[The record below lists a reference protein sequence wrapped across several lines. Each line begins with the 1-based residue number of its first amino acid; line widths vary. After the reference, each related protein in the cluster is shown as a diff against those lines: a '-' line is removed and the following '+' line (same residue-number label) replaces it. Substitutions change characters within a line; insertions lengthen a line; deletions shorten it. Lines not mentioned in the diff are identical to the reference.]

1 MKLWSKIV
9 LFLYLSVCGSAYG
22 QLCGTPG
29 LDGPA
34 NIAVSINTYFPVS
47 GDYSLAA
54 GGRTVFLA
62 AVPPDDPY
70 GNNFGL
76 KPISKGDLLLI
87 IQMQDATI
95 NYTDNNLYGSAASGS
110 GPDGLGG
117 TGFISLGN
125 TGKFEYAIATSD
137 VPLSGGSLTFKGFAP
152 DGGTVN
158 SYVNAAAT
166 ASRGARTFQIIR
178 VPQYSNLVLSKDIK
192 TPPFNGKAGGIIA
205 FDVSGTMDFNGFI
218 VDASARGFRG
228 GYGPVGNSEGN
239 VNGIYVIPSSDSR
252 SVGKGEGIAGTP
264 RFMWDGFNRVDNG
277 TEGLPGGSYG
287 KGAPGNAG
295 GGGNDHNAGG
305 GGGGNG
311 GYGGVGGDG
320 VIFGRND
327 DTFPNGGRP
336 GFVSYSGGSPD
347 ISRLVMGGGGGG
359 GDANNALDG
368 VKGGV
373 GGGIVLINAGSIKG
387 SGVIKS
393 NGGNGAIGISGVNPD
408 GAGGGGAGG
417 TIYIKVIAPDLT
429 ANLRLEARGG
439 NGGNTARDQNDHHGP
454 GGGGGGG
461 QIFFRMPSSTVS
473 TDISA
478 GASGLTADGLNN
490 NAAPGTDG
498 YQRFFAIA
506 DLPIYL
512 QGSGS
517 GCYPELGTTMTQ
529 LNGNAILYP
538 GSLVKY
544 RIVVRNASGGGNA
557 GGVEVQ
563 VQLPFGFVFDSAT
576 AILGGDSGGPETP
589 PNLVNNPD
597 DKGTPNRPLLGDFN
611 ISPGDAVTIDLI
623 ARVECGTSAGRYNA
637 SAQALYLDPSRTLNG
652 IYRRI
657 TPKINASADAK
668 TNYETGSGG
677 TVSGSNYDGLTVREE
692 DVMVTAFVLSGNTIQ
707 TPANEVYCVNGN
719 PEKIIGSVPLE
730 DTPESFSYQ
739 WQLSEDG
746 TNFLDIVGATE
757 SDFDPETIVATVYYR
772 RKISH
777 LGCPM
782 SSISDPV
789 KLSVYVQVVFD
800 PIPDVC
806 EEAPPFQ
813 LTQAREKWGVQTESG
828 KGSYSGPGVDVNGI
842 FSPALAGAGQH
853 PITYTFLANNG
864 CFDTKTVNVTVFATP
879 DADAGADLVILEG
892 GEAMLSAT
900 ATGTAL
906 SYKWTPA
913 AGLSQDDILNPVA
926 SPAGDMM
933 YTLTVKSGEGCVV
946 TTQVFV
952 KVLKK
957 LSVPNAFSPNG
968 DGINDEWNIK
978 YLNTYPN
985 ATVIILNRYGE
996 KVYSGRS
1003 QGKGWDGRYGGTDAP
1018 AGTYYYL
1025 IDPRNG
1031 RKVTSGAI
1039 TLIR

>member
-9 LFLYLSVCGSAYG
+9 LFLCLYIGNSAYG

-47 GDYSLAA
+47 GAYTLSA
-54 GGRTVFLA
+54 GLRSVPLA

-76 KPISKGDLLLI
+76 RPISKGDLLLI

-95 NYTDNNLYGSAASGS
+95 NYTDNNLYGSASSGS

-117 TGFISLGN
+117 TGFTSLGN

-152 DGGTVN
+152 GGGTVN

-166 ASRGARTFQIIR
+166 ENRGARTFQVVR

-228 GYGPVGNSEGN
+228 GYGPVGASANNINS
-239 VNGIYVIPSSDSR
+239 VYVIPSTNPR

-277 TEGLPGGSYG
+277 AEGLPGGSYG

-295 GGGNDHNAGG
+295 GGGNDHNSGG

-311 GYGGVGGDG
+311 GSGGVGGDG
-320 VIFGRND
+320 VMFGNAD

-336 GFVSYSGGSPD
+336 GSVSYSGASPD

-359 GDANNALDG
+359 GDANDALDG

-373 GGGIVLINAGSIKG
+373 GGGIILINAGSIKG
-387 SGVIKS
+387 MGVIKS
-393 NGGNGAIGISGVNPD
+393 NGSNGAIGISGVNPD

-417 TIYIKVIAPDLT
+417 TIYVKVNAPDLT
-429 ANLRLEARGG
+429 ANLTLEARGG
-439 NGGNTARDQNDHHGP
+439 NGGNTARDQNQYHGP

-461 QIFFRMPSSTVS
+461 QIFYMMPVSTVT
-473 TDISA
+473 TDMRA
-478 GASGLTADGLNN
+478 GASGLTAGGSNHE
-490 NAAPGTDG
+490 AAPGTDG
-498 YQRFFAIA
+498 YQKFSAIA
-506 DLPIYL
+506 DLPVYL

-517 GCYPELGTTMTQ
+517 GCYPELSTSMSQ
-529 LNGNAILYP
+529 LNGNSILYP

-544 RIVVRNASGGGNA
+544 EIVVRNATGGGNA

-563 VQLPFGFVFDSAT
+563 VQLPPGFVFDSAT
-576 AILGGDSGGPETP
+576 AILSGDAGGPTVLS
-589 PNLVNNPD
+589 NLTNNAGD
-597 DKGTPNRPLLGDFN
+597 VGTPNRPLMGDFN
-611 ISPGDAVTIDLI
+611 ISPGDAVTITLT
-623 ARVECGTSAGRYNA
+623 ARVDCGTTAGQYNA

-652 IYRRI
+652 IYRRV
-657 TPKINASADAK
+657 TPKLNASADAK

-677 TVSGSNYDGLTVREE
+677 TVQGSNYDGSIAAAENVRI
-692 DVMVTAFVLSGNTIQ
+692 TAFVLSRNAIQ
-707 TPANEVYCVNGN
+707 TPANEVYCVDGD
-719 PEKIIGSVPLE
+719 PEKITGSVPVE
-730 DTPESFSYQ
+730 DLPESFSYQ
-739 WQLSEDG
+739 WQVSENGVD
-746 TNFLDIVGATE
+746 FVDVDGATA
-757 SDFDPETIVATVYYR
+757 SDFDPETIITTVYYR
-772 RKISH
+772 RKIFH

-782 SSISDPV
+782 NSISNQV
-789 KLSVYVQVVFD
+789 KLSVYVQVILD
-800 PIPDVC
+800 PIPSVC
-806 EEAPPFQ
+806 EEAQPFE
-813 LTQAREKWGVQTESG
+813 LTQGREKWGIEPGEGT
-828 KGSYSGPGVDVNGI
+828 YSGAGIDVTGKI
-842 FSPALAGAGQH
+842 FSPLLAGAGQH
-853 PITYTFLANNG
+853 AITYNFLADNG
-864 CFDTKTVNVTVFATP
+864 CSDSKTVNIIVFPTP
-879 DADAGADLVILEG
+879 EADAGADLTILEG
-892 GEAMLSAT
+892 GEAVLNAT
-900 ATGTAL
+900 ATGTNL

-913 AGLSQDDILNPVA
+913 TGLDRDDILNPLA
-926 SPAGDMM
+926 SPKDDTR
-933 YTLTVKSGEGCVV
+933 YTLTVKSTEGCSM

-957 LSVPNAFSPNG
+957 LNIPNAFSPNG
-968 DGINDEWNIK
+968 DGTNDEWNIK

-985 ATVIILNRYGE
+985 ATFTIFNRYGE
-996 KVYSGRS
+996 KMYSGGS
-1003 QGKGWDGRYGGTDAP
+1003 QSRGWDGRFGGTDAP

-1025 IDPRNG
+1025 VDPRNG
-1031 RKVTSGAI
+1031 RSVTSGAL

>member
-9 LFLYLSVCGSAYG
+9 LFLCMYVCNSASG

-47 GDYSLAA
+47 GAYSLAA
-54 GGRTVFLA
+54 GGRIVPLA
-62 AVPPDDPY
+62 AIPPDDPY

-95 NYTDNNLYGSAASGS
+95 NYTNDNLYGSSAPAS

-137 VPLSGGSLTFKGFAP
+137 VPLNGGLLTFKGFAP
-152 DGGTVN
+152 GGGVVN
-158 SYVNAAAT
+158 SYGNAGAT
-166 ASRGARTFQIIR
+166 ATRGARTFQVVR

-205 FDVSGTMDFNGFI
+205 FDVSGTMDFNGFV

-228 GYGPVGNSEGN
+228 GYGPVGASQSNINS
-239 VNGIYVIPSSDSR
+239 VYVIPSNDPR

-264 RFMWDGFNRVDNG
+264 RFMWDGFNHVDNG

-295 GGGNDHNAGG
+295 GGGNDHNSGG

-311 GYGGVGGDG
+311 GSGGVGGNG
-320 VIFGRND
+320 VAFGRND

-336 GFVSYSGGSPD
+336 GSASYNGISPD

-359 GDANNALDG
+359 GDANDALDG

-373 GGGIVLINAGSIKG
+373 GGGIILINAGSIKG
-387 SGVIKS
+387 IGVIKS
-393 NGGNGAIGISGVNPD
+393 NGSNGAIGISGVNPD

-417 TIYIKVIAPDLT
+417 TIYIKVNAPDLT
-429 ANLRLEARGG
+429 AKLTLEARGG
-439 NGGNTARDQNDHHGP
+439 NGGNTERDQNQYHGP

-461 QIFFRMPSSTVS
+461 QIFYMMPVSTVT
-473 TDISA
+473 TDIGA
-478 GASGLTADGLNN
+478 GASGITAGGSNHE
-490 NAAPGTDG
+490 AAPGTDG
-498 YQRFFAIA
+498 HQNFFAIA
-506 DLPIYL
+506 DLPAYL

-517 GCYPELGTTMTQ
+517 GCYPELSTVMSQ

-538 GSLVKY
+538 GSLIKY
-544 RIVVRNASGGGNA
+544 RIVVRNAAGGGNA

-563 VQLPFGFVFDSAT
+563 VQLPAGFQFDSAT
-576 AILGGDSGGPETP
+576 ASLSGDSGGPTVLT
-589 PNLVNNPD
+589 NLTNNAGD
-597 DKGTPNRPLLGDFN
+597 IGTPNRPLLGDFN
-611 ISPGDAVTIDLI
+611 ISPGDAVTITLI
-623 ARVECGTSAGRYNA
+623 ARIDCGTSAGTYNS

-652 IYRRI
+652 IYRRV

-677 TVSGSNYDGLTVREE
+677 TVLGSNYDGSTASAENVSI
-692 DVMVTAFVLSGNTIQ
+692 TAFILSRNTIQ
-707 TPANEVYCVNGN
+707 TPANDVYCVNGD
-719 PEKIIGSVPLE
+719 PQKLGGLVPVE

-739 WQLSEDG
+739 WQVSENG
-746 TNFLDIVGATE
+746 TDFLDVTEAT
-757 SDFDPETIVATVYYR
+757 SADFDPATITTTVYYR
-772 RKISH
+772 RKIFH

-782 SSISDPV
+782 TAISNVV
-789 KLSVYVQVVFD
+789 KLSVYVEVVFD
-800 PIPDVC
+800 AIPSVC
-806 EEAPPFQ
+806 EEMQPFQ
-813 LTQAREKWGVQTESG
+813 LMQAREKWGTEPG
-828 KGSYSGPGVDVNGI
+828 NGRYSGPGVDMATDM
-842 FSPALAGAGQH
+842 FSPSLAGAGQH
-853 PITYTFLANNG
+853 PITYTFLADNG
-864 CFDTKTVNVTVFATP
+864 CSDSKTVNVIVFPTP
-879 DADAGADLVILEG
+879 KANAGADLVILEG
-892 GEAMLSAT
+892 GEARLNAT
-900 ATGTAL
+900 ATGTGL
-906 SYKWTPA
+906 SYKWTPS
-913 AGLSQDDILNPVA
+913 AGLDRDDVLNPVA
-926 SPAGDMM
+926 SPQDDTRYILM
-933 YTLTVKSGEGCVV
+933 VKSAEGC
-946 TTQVFV
+946 TITSQVFV

-957 LSVPNAFSPNG
+957 LNITNAFSPNG

-985 ATVIILNRYGE
+985 ATFIIFNRYGE
-996 KVYSGRS
+996 KVYSGGS
-1003 QGKGWDGRYGGTDAP
+1003 QTKGWDGRYKATDAP
-1018 AGTYYYL
+1018 AGTYYYVV
-1025 IDPRNG
+1025 DPRNG
-1031 RKVTSGAI
+1031 RRLTSGAL

>member
-1 MKLWSKIV
+1 MNLWSKIA
-9 LFLYLSVCGSAYG
+9 LFLCLYVCSSAHG

-34 NIAVSINTYFPVS
+34 NIAVSINTYYPVS
-47 GDYSLAA
+47 GDYSLTA
-54 GGRTVFLA
+54 GGRTVPLA

-76 KPISKGDLLLI
+76 KPINKGDLLLI
-87 IQMQDATI
+87 MQMQDATI
-95 NYTDNNLYGSAASGS
+95 NYTDDNLYGSAAPGS

-117 TGFISLGN
+117 TGFMSLGN

-137 VPLSGGSLTFKGFAP
+137 VPLSGGPLTFKGFAP
-152 DGGTVN
+152 GGGTVN

-166 ASRGARTFQIIR
+166 ASRGARTFQVVR

-228 GYGPVGNSEGN
+228 GYGPVENSEGN

-264 RFMWDGFNRVDNG
+264 RFMWDGFNPVDNG

-311 GYGGVGGDG
+311 GFGGVGGDG

-373 GGGIVLINAGSIKG
+373 GGGIILINAGSIKG

-429 ANLRLEARGG
+429 ANLTLEARGG
-439 NGGNTARDQNDHHGP
+439 NGGNTARDQNDNHGP

-461 QIFFRMPSSTVS
+461 QIFYMMPPSTVS

-498 YQRFFAIA
+498 YQKFFAIP
-506 DLPIYL
+506 DLPDYL

-517 GCYPELGTTMTQ
+517 GCYPELSTTMSQ
-529 LNGNAILYP
+529 LNGNAVLYP

-544 RIVVRNASGGGNA
+544 RIVVRNAAGGGNA

-576 AILGGDSGGPETP
+576 AILGGDSGGPVTP

-677 TVSGSNYDGLTVREE
+677 TVSGSNYDGATANGE
-692 DVMVTAFVLSGNTIQ
+692 DVVVTAFVLSRNTIQ
-707 TPANEVYCVNGN
+707 TPSNDVYCVDGD
-719 PEKIIGSVPLE
+719 PEKITGSVPVE
-730 DTPESFSYQ
+730 DIPESFSYQ
-739 WQLSEDG
+739 WQISENG
-746 TNFLDIVGATE
+746 TDFLDVEGATE
-757 SDFDPETIVATVYYR
+757 SDFDPETITTTAYYR
-772 RKISH
+772 RKIFH

-782 SSISDPV
+782 NSISSPV
-789 KLSVYVQVVFD
+789 KLSVYVQVIFD

-806 EEAPPFQ
+806 EEGPPFQ
-813 LTQAREKWGVQTESG
+813 LTQAREKWGVEPQSG
-828 KGSYSGPGVDVNGI
+828 RGSYSGPGVGVNGM
-842 FSPALAGAGQH
+842 FSPSLAGAGLHQ
-853 PITYTFLANNG
+853 ITYTFLADNG
-864 CFDTKTVNVTVFATP
+864 CSDTKTSNVTVFPTP
-879 DADAGADLVILEG
+879 DADAGADVVILEG
-892 GEAMLSAT
+892 GEATLNAR
-900 ATGTAL
+900 AEGNNL

-913 AGLSQDDILNPVA
+913 TGLSRDDILNPVV
-926 SPAGDMM
+926 SPADDTM
-933 YTLTVKSGEGCVV
+933 YTLAVKSGEGCSL

-968 DGINDEWNIK
+968 DGINDEWNVK

-996 KVYSGRS
+996 KVYSGGS
-1003 QGKGWDGRYGGTDAP
+1003 QAKGWDGRYSGTDAP

-1031 RKVTSGAI
+1031 RRVTSGAI